1 MNQQNNETINIEL
14 SSNVISLWKENDES
28 KYSALGRELEYS
40 DELISFLCRY
50 QKDRWVAES
59 ISNIEITKNSDE
71 LHISYNINLFNGCKD
86 MDEDDIDDI
95 VVKYK
100 INIETCEIEI
110 TGEPVPEERTTL
122 NEF

>member
-14 SSNVISLWKENDES
+14 SSNVISLWKKNDES
-28 KYSALGRELEYS
+28 KYSELVRELEYS
-40 DELISFLCRY
+40 DELISFLSRY
-50 QKDRWVAES
+50 QKERWVAES
-59 ISNIEITKNSDE
+59 IGHIELTKNPDE

-100 INIETCEIEI
+100 IHIESYRIEI
-110 TGEPVPEERTTL
+110 TGEPIPEERTTL
-122 NEF
+122 DEF

>member
-1 MNQQNNETINIEL
+1 MNKQNNETINIEL
-14 SSNVISLWKENDES
+14 SSNIISLWKENDES

-50 QKDRWVAES
+50 QKERWVAES
-59 ISNIEITKNSDE
+59 IGHIEITKNPDE

-95 VVKYK
+95 VVNYK

-122 NEF
+122 DEF

>member
-59 ISNIEITKNSDE
+59 IGYIEITKNSDE